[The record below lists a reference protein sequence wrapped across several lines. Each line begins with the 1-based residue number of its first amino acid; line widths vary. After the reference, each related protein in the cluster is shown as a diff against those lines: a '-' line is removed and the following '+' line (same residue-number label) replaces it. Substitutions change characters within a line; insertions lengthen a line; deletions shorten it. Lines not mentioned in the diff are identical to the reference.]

1 MKLEGPII
9 LDAKAIAAMHETY
22 EQTAARMKGW
32 LEKPSRA
39 ELREKYGEDR
49 EERSEEDELRDMYPR
64 GE

>member
-22 EQTAARMKGW
+22 EQTAARMEGW

-39 ELREKYGEDR
+39 ELAEKYGYDDEPASD
-49 EERSEEDELRDMYPR
+49 EDELNELYPR
-64 GE
+64 EV